1 MIDERSASIEAIL
14 LTSPDCLL
22 CHEAEAML
30 NELAI
35 EYPLIVTVVVAAS
48 PQGAALAERHALPFT
63 PSLVLA
69 GDPFGYGHLSR
80 RAIRREIETRLS
92 TATRA
97 ATPAPTGRRDTSG
110 GLKQTLRRRLFWGI

>member
-1 MIDERSASIEAIL
+1 MTAARSASIEAVL

-35 EYPLIVTVVVAAS
+35 EYPLTVTVLDAAS
-48 PQGAALAERHALPFT
+48 PQGSALAERYALPFT

-69 GDPFGYGHLSR
+69 GAPFGYGRLSR
-80 RAIRREIETRLS
+80 RALRREIETRLTTDS
-92 TATRA
+92 KTAM
-97 ATPAPTGRRDTSG
+97 PAPPGRRKMSV
-110 GLKQTLRRRLFWGI
+110 GLKQTLRQRLLRGG